1 MAKKLYEIENRKR
14 NNKIVNVIKTGLSD
28 LKDKIEEMSKHE
40 KKIEQPNKI
49 LKIVE
54 KLLSLTNK
62 IKRTKNTNM
71 KPYS

>member
-28 LKDKIEEMSKHE
+28 LKEKIKEMSKHE

-49 LKIVE
+49 LKTVE

>member
-28 LKDKIEEMSKHE
+28 LKDKIKEMSKHE
-40 KKIEQPNKI
+40 EKIEQPNKI

>member
-28 LKDKIEEMSKHE
+28 LKDKIKEMSKHE
-40 KKIEQPNKI
+40 KKIEQPNKK

>member
-28 LKDKIEEMSKHE
+28 LKDKIKEMSKHE

-54 KLLSLTNK
+54 ELLSLTNK

>member
-1 MAKKLYEIENRKR
+1 MAKKLYEIENKKR

-28 LKDKIEEMSKHE
+28 LKDKIKGMSKHE

-62 IKRTKNTNM
+62 IKRTKNNTM
-71 KPYS
+71 KPNS

>member
-1 MAKKLYEIENRKR
+1 MK
-14 NNKIVNVIKTGLSD
+14 
-28 LKDKIEEMSKHE
+28 

-62 IKRTKNTNM
+62 IKRTKNNTM
-71 KPYS
+71 KPNS

>member
-28 LKDKIEEMSKHE
+28 LKDKIKEMSKHE

-49 LKIVE
+49 LKIV
-54 KLLSLTNK
+54 KKIIKFNK
-62 IKRTKNTNM
+62 QNQKD
-71 KPYS
+71 

>member
-28 LKDKIEEMSKHE
+28 LKDKIKEMSKHE

>member
-1 MAKKLYEIENRKR
+1 
-14 NNKIVNVIKTGLSD
+14 
-28 LKDKIEEMSKHE
+28 MSKHE